1 MRKWKWH
8 RFGKLF
14 TTAGVAGATTPLS
27 YFGNINDVYHIR
39 IEDEHLFMGGVA
51 DVSIIDT
58 DSNEQKA
65 YLF

>member
-1 MRKWKWH
+1 M
-8 RFGKLF
+8 
-14 TTAGVAGATTPLS
+14 AGVAGTDTPLS

-51 DVSIIDT
+51 DVPIIDT